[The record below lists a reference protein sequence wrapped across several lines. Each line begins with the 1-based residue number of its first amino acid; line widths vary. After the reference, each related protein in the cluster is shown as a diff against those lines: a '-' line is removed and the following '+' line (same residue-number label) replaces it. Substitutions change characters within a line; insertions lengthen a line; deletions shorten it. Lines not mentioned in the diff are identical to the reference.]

1 MLATHGYMGTA
12 SLEPC
17 RYPLVRDKPY
27 TLRGVDRHTYWIMP
41 LDPVVLA
48 GWSKIVGFGLIQV
61 RLLSILASLVFLA
74 AWMFTITRLTDSPAT
89 GIAAGILTAFD
100 PVVLARASSGRMD
113 MLCAALGET
122 AMAVYI
128 LLFRSRPGLA
138 LVLAN
143 TLVAAAAFTHP
154 VGGVLSFLG
163 FWTLA
168 LSLNHR
174 LPPLKWLA
182 AAAIPYVLGAGLW
195 VLYISQDPA
204 AFQAQFSAN
213 ASSRSQAILAPLASI
228 WPEITR
234 YLTVYGWGS
243 HGSRVGMLKG
253 LLLASYLGAFLAC
266 LLLPSVRKQKGVRL
280 VLLLAVVYVVG
291 LWLVDGLKLEFYMV
305 YVAPW
310 LATVTAV
317 LLMACWR
324 RAAWMRWYALALI
337 TMSVGGTVRLI
348 SQNPYARSYQPTI
361 RYLQQHNSSKMLV
374 MGNLGLGFDLGFGSV
389 LMDDVSLGSC
399 SGKQPQFIVADES
412 YREGWEFM
420 RTADAAMF
428 QRVQTLVTQEFKPVF
443 QSTGYT
449 IYQRKQIV
457 VAK

>member
-1 MLATHGYMGTA
+1 
-12 SLEPC
+12 
-17 RYPLVRDKPY
+17 
-27 TLRGVDRHTYWIMP
+27 
-41 LDPVVLA
+41 
-48 GWSKIVGFGLIQV
+48 
-61 RLLSILASLVFLA
+61 
-74 AWMFTITRLTDSPAT
+74 
-89 GIAAGILTAFD
+89 
-100 PVVLARASSGRMD
+100 
-113 MLCAALGET
+113 
-122 AMAVYI
+122 
-128 LLFRSRPGLA
+128 
-138 LVLAN
+138 
-143 TLVAAAAFTHP
+143 
-154 VGGVLSFLG
+154 
-163 FWTLA
+163 
-168 LSLNHR
+168 
-174 LPPLKWLA
+174 
-182 AAAIPYVLGAGLW
+182 
-195 VLYISQDPA
+195 
-204 AFQAQFSAN
+204 
-213 ASSRSQAILAPLASI
+213 
-228 WPEITR
+228 
-234 YLTVYGWGS
+234 
-243 HGSRVGMLKG
+243 MLKG
-253 LLLASYLGAFLAC
+253 LVLASYLGAFLAC

-280 VLLLAVVYVVG
+280 VLLLAAVSVVG

-305 YVAPW
+305 YVTPW

-420 RTADAAMF
+420 RTPDAAMF
-428 QRVQTLVTQEFKPVF
+428 QRVQTIVTQEFKPVF